1 MIHSRISVGDMDTRR
16 RSSTTDS
23 TSMEVGY
30 MPIPFRRILM
40 QSSVRLS
47 RSHAVAV
54 ILTRLY
60 LDQGLLYDD
69 LELITGGMPTQY
81 ANLSKNSSI
90 PDVAGGILWAD
101 EVNKIFYLYGGE
113 FSSTP
118 QNFQLWGYDVILNQ
132 WNQSAPSNT
141 QVERLSYG
149 AGVAVNEKALGMI
162 R

>member
-1 MIHSRISVGDMDTRR
+1 
-16 RSSTTDS
+16 
-23 TSMEVGY
+23 

-54 ILTRLY
+54 ILTMLY
-60 LDQGLLYDD
+60 LDQGLLYDN

-118 QNFQLWGYDVILNQ
+118 QDFQLWGYDVILNQ
-132 WNQSAPSNT
+132 WNLSAPSAT
-141 QVERLSYG
+141 PVERLSYG
-149 AGVAVNEKALGMI
+149 AGVAVNELALGMI

>member
-1 MIHSRISVGDMDTRR
+1 M
-16 RSSTTDS
+16 
-23 TSMEVGY
+23 
-30 MPIPFRRILM
+30 
-40 QSSVRLS
+40 
-47 RSHAVAV
+47 
-54 ILTRLY
+54 LY
-60 LDQGLLYDD
+60 LDQGLLYDN

-118 QNFQLWGYDVILNQ
+118 QDFQLWGYDVILNQ
-132 WNQSAPSNT
+132 WNLSAPSDT
-141 QVERLSYG
+141 PVERLSYG
-149 AGVAVNEKALGMI
+149 AGVAVNELALGMI

>member
-1 MIHSRISVGDMDTRR
+1 
-16 RSSTTDS
+16 
-23 TSMEVGY
+23 
-30 MPIPFRRILM
+30 MPIPFRRILI

-60 LDQGLLYDD
+60 LDQGLLYDN

-118 QNFQLWGYDVILNQ
+118 QDFQLWGYDVILNQ
-132 WNQSAPSNT
+132 WNLSAPSNMP
-141 QVERLSYG
+141 VERLSYG
-149 AGVAVNEKALGMI
+149 AGVAVNELALGMI

>member
-1 MIHSRISVGDMDTRR
+1 
-16 RSSTTDS
+16 
-23 TSMEVGY
+23 
-30 MPIPFRRILM
+30 MPIPFRRILI

-54 ILTRLY
+54 TLTRFY
-60 LDQGLLYDD
+60 LDQGLLYDN

-118 QNFQLWGYDVILNQ
+118 QDFQLWGYDVILNQ
-132 WNQSAPSNT
+132 WNLSAPSNMP
-141 QVERLSYG
+141 VERLSYG
-149 AGVAVNEKALGMI
+149 AGVAVSELALGMI

>member
-1 MIHSRISVGDMDTRR
+1 MR
-16 RSSTTDS
+16 
-23 TSMEVGY
+23 
-30 MPIPFRRILM
+30 IPFRRILM

-47 RSHAVAV
+47 RAHAVAV

-60 LDQGLLYDD
+60 LDQGLLYDN

-118 QNFQLWGYDVILNQ
+118 QDFQLWGYDVILNQ
-132 WNQSAPSNT
+132 WNLSAPSNMP
-141 QVERLSYG
+141 VERLSYG
-149 AGVAVNEKALGMI
+149 AGVAVSELALGMI